1 MFPGYGSADHA
12 DLIGAVRAHCRH
24 RCANI
29 GRSGVSRSSGT
40 SVLRFLRPLAQ
51 RDISKDSRD
60 SLVHEN
66 IIYRVIEIQH
76 IQQALLRMMRLYEQ
90 IPVRAAGIGFHHLF
104 PVLLFDHKRV
114 QDPHLQE
121 GFLQPAAPFG
131 IPGQFPPELHDLVE
145 LLIGNPFLP
154 QSFPVL
160 THGAAP
166 GRLRLA
172 GALPLCKLL
181 LDLPM
186 SIFQIPEFILSAT
199 DFSADLS
206 FSPDPQIRR
215 SLTHPGK
222 I

>member
-12 DLIGAVRAHCRH
+12 NLIGAVRVHCGH
-24 RCANI
+24 RCANT
-29 GRSGVSRSSGT
+29 GKSGVNRPAGSSSLRLLT
-40 SVLRFLRPLAQ
+40 SAYA
-51 RDISKDSRD
+51 DISQDSRD

-104 PVLLFDHKRV
+104 PILLFNHKRV

-121 GFLQPAAPFG
+121 GFLQPAAPLR

-160 THGAAP
+160 THGVAP

-172 GALPLCKLL
+172 GALPLRKLL
-181 LDLPM
+181 LDLP
-186 SIFQIPEFILSAT
+186 SDIFQIPEFILSAA

-222 I
+222 V